1 MDGDPYLV
9 IVWHGKVETCACG
22 ASGLVKY
29 FTENTILL
37 TFSNLLCIM
46 FKTLTLY

>member
-1 MDGDPYLV
+1 MDSDPYLV
-9 IVWHGKVETCACG
+9 IVWHGKVETCG

-46 FKTLTLY
+46 FKTLTFY